1 MTFTEPTF
9 TDPTSVREHYESEER
24 LETRRAVWR
33 GDSQGRQPQDVAAA
47 SIGSVAP
54 TSILE
59 VGCGTGAFAARLL
72 SEHPAA
78 TLIATDQS
86 TRMVELTRE
95 RRVDARVADVMDLP
109 FGDATFDV
117 VVAMWMLYHVPDLE
131 GALAQVRRVL
141 RPGGLFVAATN
152 GDEHLADLLGEAGG
166 GRLIT
171 QFSLEN
177 GRAALAM
184 HFDHV
189 EQSDLA
195 TRAVFPDHAA
205 AQAYLATFDPGLAEV
220 LPVFDGGRE
229 YAGAGCVFTAW

>member
-1 MTFTEPTF
+1 MTF
-9 TDPTSVREHYESEER
+9 TDPASVREHYSSEDR
-24 LETRRAVWR
+24 LETRLAVWR
-33 GDSQGRQPQDVAAA
+33 GDSEGRQPQDLAAA
-47 SIGSVAP
+47 SIGSEAP
-54 TSILE
+54 NEILE

-72 SEHPAA
+72 SELPAA

-86 TRMVELTRE
+86 MRMVELTRQ
-95 RRVDARVADVMDLP
+95 RGVDARVADVMDLP

-166 GRLIT
+166 DRLIT

-177 GRAALAM
+177 GRAALAR
-184 HFDHV
+184 HFGHV
-189 EQSDLA
+189 ERSEVA
-195 TRAVFPDHAA
+195 TRAVFPDHAS
-205 AQAYLATFDPGLAEV
+205 AQAYLATFDPRLAEA
-220 LPVFDGGRE
+220 LPAFDGGRE

>member
-1 MTFTEPTF
+1 MTF
-9 TDPTSVREHYESEER
+9 TDPASVREQYQSEDR
-24 LETRRAVWR
+24 LQTRRAVWR
-33 GDSQGRQPQDVAAA
+33 GDSRGRHPQDVAAA
-47 SIGSVAP
+47 SIASVAP

-72 SEHPAA
+72 AEHPAS

-86 TRMVELTRE
+86 TRMVDLTRD
-95 RRVDARVADVMDLP
+95 RGVNARVADVIDLP

-117 VVAMWMLYHVPDLE
+117 VVAMWMLYHVPDLA

-152 GDEHLADLLGEAGG
+152 GDEHLADLLREAGG
-166 GRLIT
+166 DRLIT

-177 GRAALAM
+177 GGAALAAQ
-184 HFDHV
+184 FEHV

-195 TRAVFPDHAA
+195 TRAVFPDRAG
-205 AQAYLATFDPGLAEV
+205 AQAYLATFDAGLADA
-220 LPVFDGGRE
+220 LPLFDGGRE
-229 YAGAGCVFTAW
+229 YAGASCVFTAW